1 MQSTSTHNGD
11 YRKYIKLETTSS
23 TDLEKTTLTEER
35 VSSNMNENGVKI
47 FITIAVCATI
57 IVTTA
62 IIGGYYYNMNDRN
75 RMSQNIENA
84 INKGVDPISVKC
96 AYETT
101 VNSTCI
107 AYAATAAAKAK

>member
-1 MQSTSTHNGD
+1 
-11 YRKYIKLETTSS
+11 
-23 TDLEKTTLTEER
+23 
-35 VSSNMNENGVKI
+35 
-47 FITIAVCATI
+47 
-57 IVTTA
+57 
-62 IIGGYYYNMNDRN
+62 MNDRN